1 MYSPTYAAPTTVD
14 EAVGLL
20 ANASGSGRVLSGGT
34 DLIIQMRSGR
44 LRPQTIVDIKNIAG
58 TIGIREEADGWHVG
72 AATPGAEIGEN
83 AGLCAAWP
91 GVTEAVQLIGSTQ
104 VQGRA
109 SFAGNL
115 CNASPAGDSVPGLVA
130 AGAKA
135 VIAGKNGKRT
145 IPVEQVPVSPGRTSL
160 AADEFIYEFI
170 IPKSSGKTADA
181 YLRFIPRT
189 EMDIAV
195 VGCGVCV
202 TLDNNGVCTAA
213 KVSLGAVAPTVL
225 VVDAAAKAL
234 IGNKLDDATLA
245 KLDAA
250 AQAACNPIS
259 DKRGTIEFRTK
270 VAGVLARRT
279 AAIAFSRAAAR

>member
-1 MYSPTYAAPTTVD
+1 MYSPTYAAPKTVD

-20 ANASGSGRVLSGGT
+20 ANASGAARVLSGGT

-44 LRPQTIVDIKNIAG
+44 TRPDLIVDIKKIEG

-72 AATPGAEIGEN
+72 AATPGAMVTEH
-83 AGLCAAWP
+83 AALCAAWP
-91 GVTEAVQLIGSTQ
+91 GVTEALDLIGSTQ

-115 CNASPAGDSVPGLVA
+115 CNASPAADSVPGLVA
-130 AGAKA
+130 AGGKA
-135 VIAGKNGKRT
+135 VIVGKNGKRT
-145 IPVEQVPVSPGRTSL
+145 VPAEEVPAGPGKTTL
-160 AADEFIYEFI
+160 APDEFIYEFI
-170 IPKSSGKTADA
+170 IPKCEGKTGDA

-195 VGCGVCV
+195 VGAGVCV
-202 TLDNNGVCTAA
+202 TLDANGVCTAA
-213 KVSLGAVAPTVL
+213 KVVLGAVAPTV
-225 VVDAAAKAL
+225 VVVADAAKAL

-259 DKRGTIEFRTK
+259 DKRGTK
-270 VAGVLARRT
+270 
-279 AAIAFSRAAAR
+279 